1 MAWVGP
7 LCFWH
12 VAGKRSILKE
22 MGVLFRWGK
31 SPLVWSLVPME
42 IVMLRD
48 PKDLRTNVNSKG
60 NREPTEGTLASDSL
74 GRN

>member
-1 MAWVGP
+1 MGEESLGVESGP
-7 LCFWH
+7 H
-12 VAGKRSILKE
+12 GNRH
-22 MGVLFRWGK
+22 
-31 SPLVWSLVPME
+31 
-42 IVMLRD
+42 LRD